1 MPEPTVPTF
10 GWFDQAPA
18 HLKTRNQLAA
28 LGLRPGGPVAARVVW
43 RNGRRS
49 ADLYDQAAAKP
60 KRTPTDAQKAAITR
74 ARQARCTCPGCGTV
88 YEHVLPA
95 RWTVNDC
102 GRCFE
107 LRAKEDG
114 AAARQEAAAWL
125 ADPDAV
131 ILDTETTDLPGYIVE
146 IAAISTSGMVLLAE
160 RLDPL
165 APIAEVATAVHGIRA
180 ADVAGLVTFADF
192 APMVAAALGDR
203 TVIAYNADFD
213 KKVLDLER
221 ARLDPLR
228 RRACKAARWCCA
240 MDLYAADVGEPG
252 PKDFG
257 GVGDYRF
264 QPLPGGDHTAL
275 GDARATLALLRAMA
289 ARA

>member
-60 KRTPTDAQKAAITR
+60 KRTPPTRRRPPSRAPGKRAA
-74 ARQARCTCPGCGTV
+74 PV
-88 YEHVLPA
+88 P
-95 RWTVNDC
+95 
-102 GRCFE
+102 
-107 LRAKEDG
+107 
-114 AAARQEAAAWL
+114 AAAR
-125 ADPDAV
+125 
-131 ILDTETTDLPGYIVE
+131 
-146 IAAISTSGMVLLAE
+146 STSTCCRRAGPSTTAAGASSC
-160 RLDPL
+160 
-165 APIAEVATAVHGIRA
+165 APRKTAPQHARR
-180 ADVAGLVTFADF
+180 
-192 APMVAAALGDR
+192 PP
-203 TVIAYNADFD
+203 
-213 KKVLDLER
+213 
-221 ARLDPLR
+221 RLDPLR
-228 RRACKAARWCCA
+228 RRACKPARWCCT